1 MNRTVL
7 TFSGLALV
15 LVIGGAATYHRGQ
28 RNAEL
33 DRQKVVKEAA
43 ELSVTTA
50 AVESRT
56 FRPSFAFTGNLLA
69 VNRAE
74 LRAEVPGRVTRVLVQ
89 EGDSVKAGSLL
100 STQDED
106 DLALALRA
114 AEAQAEQAK
123 ADHDRATALLAK
135 RSITKQA
142 AQQAETLWQTADS
155 QAGMARVRL
164 KKARITAPFDGQ
176 VARRTVQPG
185 DVISPGQPVFEVVD
199 NRRME
204 IQADLPAAAAAV
216 VKPGQIIR
224 FRAAGFDR
232 PFDGKVTQVS
242 PSLGQDG
249 RTLKVR
255 MEVPNPERTLKSG
268 TFVDGEILGEGEQT
282 LPALPATLLKAEGRE
297 GKLWLAAGN
306 VAKSVSVTF
315 GVEQNGWRAVNGLN
329 PGDRVVADG
338 KDLVKEG
345 TRLKVTSVAKG
356 N

>member
-1 MNRTVL
+1 MNRNTLIV
-7 TFSGLALV
+7 SGLALV

-33 DRQKVVKEAA
+33 DRQQVVKEAA
-43 ELSVTTA
+43 ELSVSTA
-50 AVESRT
+50 AVENHV
-56 FRPSFAFTGNLLA
+56 FRPSFAYTGTLLA

-89 EGDSVKAGSLL
+89 EGDAVRAGALL

-123 ADHDRATALLAK
+123 ADHDRANALLAK

-142 AQQAETLWQTADS
+142 AQQAETMWQTADS

-176 VARRTVQPG
+176 VARRLVQPG

-216 VKPGQIIR
+216 VKPGQTIR

-268 TFVDGEILGEGEQT
+268 TFVEGEILGEGEQT

-297 GKLWLAAGN
+297 GKLWLASGN
-306 VAKSVSVTF
+306 VAKGVTVTF

-345 TRLKVTSVAKG
+345 TRLKLAPAEKG
-356 N
+356 K

>member
-1 MNRTVL
+1 MNRNAL
-7 TFSGLALV
+7 IFSGLALV
-15 LVIGGAATYHRGQ
+15 IVIGGTATYHRGQ

-33 DRQKVVKEAA
+33 ARQQAVKDAA
-43 ELSVTTA
+43 ELSVTTV
-50 AVESRT
+50 AVENHA
-56 FRPSFAFTGNLLA
+56 FRPSFSFTGNLLA

-89 EGDSVKAGSLL
+89 EGDPVQAGALL

-114 AEAQAEQAK
+114 AEAQAVQAK
-123 ADHDRATALLAK
+123 ADHDRAETLLAK

-142 AQQAETLWQTADS
+142 AQQAETMWQTADS

-164 KKARITAPFDGQ
+164 KKARITAPFAGQ
-176 VARRTVQPG
+176 VARRLVQPG
-185 DVISPGQPVFEVVD
+185 DVINPGQPVFEVVD

-204 IQADLPAAAAAV
+204 IQADLPAAAAAL
-216 VKPGQIIR
+216 VKPGQTIR

-255 MEVPNPERTLKSG
+255 MEVPNPEHTLKSG
-268 TFVDGEILGEGEQT
+268 TFVEGEILGEGEQI
-282 LPALPATLLKAEGRE
+282 LPALPANMLKAEGRE
-297 GKLWLAAGN
+297 GKLWLVAGA
-306 VAKSVSVTF
+306 VAKSAPVTY
-315 GVEQNGWRAVNGLN
+315 GVEQGGWRAVSGLA

-338 KDLVKEG
+338 RDQVKEG
-345 TRLKVTSVAKG
+345 ARLKVTSLAKG